1 MEMKKYKLGEYLDS
15 FGDGIHGT
23 PKYDEYGD
31 YYFINGNN
39 LNDGKIEI
47 TSKTLKVS
55 ANEYEKIKRNLNE
68 KSLLVSIN
76 GTLGNIA
83 FYNGERIALG
93 KSACFLNLKESS
105 CREYLRY
112 VLETKEFKSYMN
124 RVAGQSTIKNGVQ

>member
-55 ANEYEKIKRNLNE
+55 AN
-68 KSLLVSIN
+68 
-76 GTLGNIA
+76 
-83 FYNGERIALG
+83 
-93 KSACFLNLKESS
+93 
-105 CREYLRY
+105 
-112 VLETKEFKSYMN
+112 
-124 RVAGQSTIKNGVQ
+124 